1 MDRNARPCE
10 NTSRFFEG
18 RAIVE
23 RIVGDERNEPRR
35 LIFRDRLEKGS
46 CSQISRVPISAPQ
59 RRSLHPFGFLLVL
72 RVVPRNSSTEVG
84 NKEEMRRRSEEG
96 GRTRKRERER
106 REIRNNLTLQF
117 YGPTSGRG
125 GP

>member
-35 LIFRDRLEKGS
+35 LIFRDRLEEGS

-84 NKEEMRRRSEEG
+84 NKEEMRRRSEEE